1 MHHLSAFH
9 LDCSPI
15 IPECGYRCGKCLQE
29 LRAVIEPMPGIA
41 SFYTEGSGKDMRIV
55 VEHDAC
61 TVTAEQLMQAL
72 KQLPSFYEGFFL
84 PSLLE
89 A

>member
-29 LRAVIEPMPGIA
+29 MRAVIESMPGVTR
-41 SFYTEGSGKDMRIV
+41 FCTEGSGKDMRIV
-55 VEHDAC
+55 VEHDASA
-61 TVTAEQLMQAL
+61 VTAEQLMQAL
-72 KQLPSFYEGFFL
+72 RELPSFYKGFFV